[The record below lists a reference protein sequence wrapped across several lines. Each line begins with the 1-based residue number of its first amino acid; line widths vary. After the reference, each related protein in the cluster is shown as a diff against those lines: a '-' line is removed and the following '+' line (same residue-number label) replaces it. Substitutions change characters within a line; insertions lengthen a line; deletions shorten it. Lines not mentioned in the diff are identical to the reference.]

1 MQEKTIA
8 EKRANTCD
16 EIDIAKMQ
24 IEITQEQLKQNLEYI
39 NKILSQIKKAKKAKS
54 CFNYIKSNWYT
65 DIPIEDQLKNVKS
78 YLRTYSNYYEIAVL
92 KRKIL
97 KAQLKQAQRKFSKK
111 LKSIVRFDKKYFNT
125 NQ

>member
-8 EKRANTCD
+8 EKRSNTCD

-39 NKILSQIKKAKKAKS
+39 NKILSQIKKAKKVRS

-65 DIPIEDQLKNVKS
+65 DIPIEDQLKNVKNH
-78 YLRTYSNYYEIAVL
+78 LRTYSNYYEIAVL